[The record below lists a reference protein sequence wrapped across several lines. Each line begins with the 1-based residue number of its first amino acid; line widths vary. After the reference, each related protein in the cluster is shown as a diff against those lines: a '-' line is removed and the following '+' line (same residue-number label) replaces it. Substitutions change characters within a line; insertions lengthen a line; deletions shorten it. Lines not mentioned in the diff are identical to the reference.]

1 MANHP
6 RLLSYLF
13 LAGLFLVRSNALG
26 QLIALPEGLPAS
38 RDGLDLIL
46 SFEVGDSTGQYYNRY
61 LIHPEWP
68 GAASGI
74 TEGIGYDNGYN
85 SKEAILS
92 DWSILNGPEQRL
104 ATSAGI
110 TGQRAKAIL
119 PNYRDIRVPYA
130 QATVVFSTVT
140 LARFY
145 GLAKRTYPGL
155 DKLRANAQWALTSL
169 IFNRGSDLT
178 GSRRSEMRA
187 IKPLVASKDYQGI
200 SDQLLSMRRIWRGT
214 DVGTG
219 LIRRR
224 EAEANLV
231 LQP

>member
-6 RLLSYLF
+6 RLLGYLF
-13 LAGLFLVRSNALG
+13 LAGLFLVRTNALG
-26 QLIALPEGLPAS
+26 QLIALPEGLPVS

-46 SFEVGDSTGQYYNRY
+46 SFEVGDSTGSYYNRY

-68 GAASGI
+68 GAASGV
-74 TEGIGYDNGYN
+74 TFGIGWDAGYN
-85 SKEAILS
+85 SREVLLS
-92 DWSILNGPEQRL
+92 DWAILNGPEYRL
-104 ATSAGI
+104 QNACGI
-110 TGQRAKAIL
+110 TGLKAKAIL
-119 PNYRDIRVPYA
+119 PDYRDIKVPYA
-130 QATVVFSTVT
+130 AATAVFGSVT

-214 DVGTG
+214 DVGAG